1 MTKLILTTLLAA
13 VVASAQAPAA
23 KPIPRAANGKPDFS
37 GVWQG
42 GGVSLYGEG
51 GSKGTAAI
59 PQQPRTPG
67 PKPEPLVFQDWA
79 EAKVKAMAPEVTTLD
94 PTAQCLLPGLSR
106 IFGMFAQAAVP
117 PDRAPEGLG
126 IGLSLVSRL
135 LAYIAERDN
144 IQSLK
149 KVLAIPPSAELA
161 PDQEDEKDLMPYVV
175 LDDLLYLYARKRLSL
190 ADCWRVLCHRHP
202 EKSQEQLR
210 QWTANFAN
218 RFVQNQWKRDQHPVS
233 LKVLD
238 LDLDPKTGFRFPVTQ
253 SIATELE
260 ELTVAKL

>member
-94 PTAQCLLPGLSR
+94 PTAQCLLPGLPR
-106 IFGMFAQAAVP
+106 IFGMPMPFEIMQTPNKIAILYESFHAWRLIPTTGGQHDD
-117 PDRAPEGLG
+117 PDPTFMGDSIGHWEGDT
-126 IGLSLVSRL
+126 LVV
-135 LAYIAERDN
+135 D
-144 IQSLK
+144 
-149 KVLAIPPSAELA
+149 V
-161 PDQEDEKDLMPYVV
+161 
-175 LDDLLYLYARKRLSL
+175 
-190 ADCWRVLCHRHP
+190 
-202 EKSQEQLR
+202 
-210 QWTANFAN
+210 
-218 RFVQNQWKRDQHPVS
+218 
-233 LKVLD
+233 
-238 LDLDPKTGFRFPVTQ
+238 TGFNGKVWLDGRGHFTTEKLHVVERYTLNGDTI
-253 SIATELE
+253 SYEATVEDPGVMTKPWKQNMTFIRLKPGERPLE
-260 ELTVAKL
+260 YECAENNQDLEHMKNPTAKATK